1 MNVLVDISFE
11 KDLRK
16 LKDDKLLMKVFDM
29 VNEMRAA
36 DAFTEIKSVKKLK
49 GSNSYYRVRIGDYRM
64 GFGYQREEIVL
75 YRFLHR
81 KEIYKYFP

>member
-16 LKDDKLLMKVFDM
+16 LKDDKLLLKLF
-29 VNEMRAA
+29 EILKQLRAA
-36 DAFTEIKSVKKLK
+36 TALKEIKSVKKLK
-49 GSNSYYRVRIGDYRM
+49 GNNSYYRMRIGDYRL
-64 GFGYQREEIVL
+64 GFSCHNEDIVL